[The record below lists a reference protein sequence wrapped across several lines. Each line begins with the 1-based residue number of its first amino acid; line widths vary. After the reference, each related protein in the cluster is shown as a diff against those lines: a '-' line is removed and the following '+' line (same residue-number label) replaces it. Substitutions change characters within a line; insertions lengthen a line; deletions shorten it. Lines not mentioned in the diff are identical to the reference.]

1 MQSTL
6 PPETILQKRYRLLK
20 PLGKGGFGVTY
31 LAEDQERFN
40 ELCVLKEFQ
49 PDAKGDRA
57 LNKSKELFYREAA
70 VLYQID
76 HPQIP
81 KFRASFEQNKRLFL
95 VQDFAEGQTYA
106 SLLADRLEIGQTFS
120 EAEAIEF
127 LLQMLPVLEHIH
139 SKGIIHRDIAPDNII
154 LRDRDRLPVLIDF
167 GVVKAGVSQLEAE
180 DNAPQGTTV
189 GKLGYSPTEQLQT
202 GQVYPNSDLYAL
214 GVTAVV
220 MMTGR
225 KPEALMDQLTM
236 TWRWHQWVP
245 SLSPWFGKILNRML
259 SQKPSNRYQ
268 SATEVAQAL
277 RSIAGLGSIPTSSV
291 FNQPSKSIPPSPVKN
306 TPSSNQVNSQKNSNT
321 HIPSLNRSV
330 VYAQTKN
337 SILDKPWA
345 LAAIVGGILL
355 SLTVVPLLLL
365 GVMFPTERLNTSD
378 KKPRTPTREEVVNSP
393 SEVNVNPSQIA
404 ISPSP
409 AVVPSPTQVALSP
422 TPLPTASSTTTN
434 PGGFEERLS
443 LLSGQSLAK
452 QGNLKTNQTVT
463 YVVSGQQGQ
472 KLNVA
477 IAQGGVL
484 LTILAPNKELLNFQ
498 AKQVSR
504 WEGLLPVSGDYYIQL
519 SPLNGVADSNY
530 TIDLLLNMPAA
541 VSNK

>member
-6 PPETILQKRYRLLK
+6 PPETVLQKRYRLLK
-20 PLGKGGFGVTY
+20 TLGKGGFGVTY
-31 LAEDQERFN
+31 LAEDQERFS
-40 ELCVLKEFQ
+40 ELCVLKEFH
-49 PDAKGDRA
+49 PDAKGSHA
-57 LNKSKELFYREAA
+57 VNKSKELFYREAA

-106 SLLADRLEIGQTFS
+106 SLLADRVEIGQTFS
-120 EAEAIEF
+120 EAEAVEF
-127 LLQMLPVLEHIH
+127 MLQMLPVLEHIH
-139 SKGIIHRDIAPDNII
+139 TKGIIHRDIAPDNII

-167 GVVKAGVSQLEAE
+167 GVVKAGVSLVEGDE
-180 DNAPQGTTV
+180 NAPQGTTV

-214 GVTAVV
+214 AVTAVV

-277 RSIAGLGSIPTSSV
+277 RSIAGLGSIPASAAVS
-291 FNQPSKSIPPSPVKN
+291 QSSKSIPPSTAKN
-306 TPSSNQVNSQKNSNT
+306 TSSSNSVNSPKKSIAQ
-321 HIPSLNRSV
+321 PSVSHRAV
-330 VYAQTKN
+330 VYTRPKN
-337 SILDKPWA
+337 SIWDKPWA
-345 LAAIVGGILL
+345 IAAIAAGIVL
-355 SLTVVPLLLL
+355 SVTIGPLVLL
-365 GVMFPTERLNTSD
+365 GIIFPPNLRDTSDQNPKRPDRRPIPSPTEVSTTS
-378 KKPRTPTREEVVNSP
+378 
-393 SEVNVNPSQIA
+393 SQSA
-404 ISPSP
+404 ISPAP
-409 AVVPSPTQVALSP
+409 ASASSPTQVLIAP
-422 TPLPTASSTTTN
+422 TPASTTN
-434 PGGFEERLS
+434 PGGLEERLS
-443 LLSGQSLAK
+443 LFSGQGLTK
-452 QGNLKTNQTVT
+452 QGYLRADRTVT

-498 AKQVSR
+498 AKQVTR
-504 WEGLLPVSGDYYIQL
+504 WEGLLPVSGDYYIQVN
-519 SPLNGVADSNY
+519 PLNGVADSNY
-530 TIDLLLNMPAA
+530 RLDLLLDTPAA
-541 VSNK
+541 ISNK

>member
-49 PDAKGDRA
+49 PDAKGDGA
-57 LNKSKELFYREAA
+57 LKKSKELFYREAA

-95 VQDFAEGQTYA
+95 VQDFAEGHTYA

-167 GVVKAGVSQLEAE
+167 GVVKAGVSQSEAA

-259 SQKPSNRYQ
+259 SHKPSNRYQ

-277 RSIAGLGSIPTSSV
+277 RSIAGLGSIPASPV
-291 FNQPSKSIPPSPVKN
+291 LNQPSKSIPPSPVKN
-306 TPSSNQVNSQKNSNT
+306 TPSSNQVNSPKKSNPP
-321 HIPSLNRSV
+321 ISSSNRSV
-330 VYAQTKN
+330 VYARHKN

-345 LAAIVGGILL
+345 LAAIAGGILL

-365 GVMFPTERLNTSD
+365 SMMFPTSQLNTSD
-378 KKPRTPTREEVVNSP
+378 KKPRTRTPDPVSSPT
-393 SEVNVNPSQIA
+393 EVNVIPSPSA

-409 AVVPSPTQVALSP
+409 TIASTPTQVAISP
-422 TPLPTASSTTTN
+422 TPLPTLTSTTTN

-443 LLSGQSLAK
+443 LLLGQSLAK
-452 QGNLKTNQTVT
+452 QGNLKANQTVT

-477 IAQGGVL
+477 IDRGGVL
-484 LTILAPNKELLNFQ
+484 LTILAPNRELLNFQ

-504 WEGLLPVSGDYYIQL
+504 WEGLLPVSGDYYIQV

-530 TIDLLLNMPAA
+530 KLDLLLNTPTAI
-541 VSNK
+541 SNK